1 MQAVVLK
8 ASRNVVVE
16 HRDKT
21 PERPTGCALIKVHMA
36 GVCQTDLELVRGYMD
51 FTGVL
56 GHEFVGTVVEADDEK
71 LVGRR
76 VVGEIN
82 IACGDCDM
90 CRRDLGRHCRHVRV
104 LGINNWDG
112 AFAEWVVLPEQN
124 LHVVPARVSD
134 RQAVFVEPLAAAV
147 EIIEQVHIEPQQRV
161 AVVGDGRLGLMCA
174 QVLRLA
180 GCELTV
186 IGRHPEKMEIVAEDG
201 VRMAL
206 ADDESVMGEM
216 AGKMDVVVEAT
227 GRPGGFELAARLV
240 RPRGTIVLK
249 TTIADDIPLNMA
261 DIVVREV
268 QLVGSRCGPFP
279 PALRLLEQG
288 LIRTEPFIHAEY
300 ALADGVQALEHA
312 ARPGVLKVLIHCAS
326 ERPGS

>member
-161 AVVGDGRLGLMCA
+161 AVVGDGRLGLMSRA
-174 QVLRLA
+174 S
-180 GCELTV
+180 
-186 IGRHPEKMEIVAEDG
+186 VAFDG
-201 VRMAL
+201 M
-206 ADDESVMGEM
+206 
-216 AGKMDVVVEAT
+216 
-227 GRPGGFELAARLV
+227 
-240 RPRGTIVLK
+240 
-249 TTIADDIPLNMA
+249 
-261 DIVVREV
+261 
-268 QLVGSRCGPFP
+268 
-279 PALRLLEQG
+279 
-288 LIRTEPFIHAEY
+288 
-300 ALADGVQALEHA
+300 
-312 ARPGVLKVLIHCAS
+312 
-326 ERPGS
+326 